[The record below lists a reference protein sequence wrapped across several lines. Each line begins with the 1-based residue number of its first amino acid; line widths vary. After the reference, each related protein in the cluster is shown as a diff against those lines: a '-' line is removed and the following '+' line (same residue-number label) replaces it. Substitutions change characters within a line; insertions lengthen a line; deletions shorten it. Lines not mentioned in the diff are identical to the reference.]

1 MPPVFSSTG
10 KFFKKYLSS
19 SSIKVAILDSYKTT
33 SDTIKKMAK
42 RNDTQL
48 YFTFALS
55 ILKGVGA
62 ALGGAFT
69 LFAFMLTYKALAQS
83 LSLYI
88 EGWSGT
94 MTIEFETAWLVLS
107 AKSFLVVL
115 CGGLLIVT
123 IKAIFDA
130 IKIHRKLKTLIL
142 RRDE

>member
-1 MPPVFSSTG
+1 MLPVLSSTG

-19 SSIKVAILDSYKTT
+19 SSTKVAILDFYKAV
-33 SDTIKKMAK
+33 SDMVGKMV
-42 RNDTQL
+42 RRDDTRL

-62 ALGGAFT
+62 TLGGAFT
-69 LFAFMLTYKALAQS
+69 LFAFMLTYKALAQA

-107 AKSFLVVL
+107 AELFLLYYVGVY
-115 CGGLLIVT
+115 
-123 IKAIFDA
+123 
-130 IKIHRKLKTLIL
+130 
-142 RRDE
+142 